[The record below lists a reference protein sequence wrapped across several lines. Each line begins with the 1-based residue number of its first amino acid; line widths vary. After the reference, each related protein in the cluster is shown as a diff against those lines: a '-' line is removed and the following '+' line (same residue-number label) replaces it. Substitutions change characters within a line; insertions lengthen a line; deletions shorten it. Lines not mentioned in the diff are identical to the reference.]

1 MTSGRICIDIKD
13 GIDEINAL
21 ECVKQVVSMGRI
33 SKNNTMFCYAS
44 VLSTSKYGDVAVFAR
59 DYRKSDC
66 FLVCKHE
73 ENQQNQQQ

>member
-1 MTSGRICIDIKD
+1 MKPKRIHITIYDD
-13 GIDEINAL
+13 IDESTAL

-44 VLSTSKYGDVAVFAR
+44 ILNTSKYGDVAVVAR

-66 FLVCKHE
+66 FLVCKHTK
-73 ENQQNQQQ
+73 NRQNQKQ

>member
-1 MTSGRICIDIKD
+1 MKPKRIHITIYDD
-13 GIDEINAL
+13 IDESTAL

-44 VLSTSKYGDVAVFAR
+44 VLETSKYGDVAVFTR

-66 FLVCKHE
+66 FFVCKHE